1 MKLLTALSIC
11 VAGTMLFLSG
21 CGDGGSTVTAP
32 APSGNATFNLVVA
45 DTPPSNIAVMSFQVQ
60 IASAV
65 LQPGNVSVLPRP
77 VTVDLAQLVTDTGF
91 LASTIIGSGNYTSL
105 TVTLANPQVTLM
117 NNTTAALNL
126 NGQSCA
132 VGAVCTYVPAL
143 NNASVTVS
151 SGVFPLTISANS
163 TTGMNLDL
171 SIPDL
176 LQSDLSVTLANG
188 KSLNLS
194 LLPTPA
200 TSSAQQAELD
210 DVLGTVTAI
219 SGSQV
224 TITTSFGDS
233 LILTSNSATKY
244 KFPSSVCSAPNNSCL
259 AVGQVVA
266 VDLSLLG
273 NGGLTLN
280 TLSYA
285 GPNGSQVAKGII
297 LSTTTTTAIP
307 TAQVLLQ
314 RSINLSSLTPGQIVT
329 VALPTTIPYFTG
341 TASYPGV
348 SSATFT
354 SYLDLLPGQEV
365 LFDVGSALNG
375 GTSPS
380 FTASAAYL
388 EASQVIG
395 QIGTVNTG
403 SSSLTVN
410 ALSGLFTA
418 SRPVIQ
424 QIGVQTDATTSYTGF
439 TASSFSALANGQ
451 FLAAKGPLF
460 NTVGANGS
468 PTLSAIQ
475 LRARTVGN

>member
-1 MKLLTALSIC
+1 MQ
-11 VAGTMLFLSG
+11 
-21 CGDGGSTVTAP
+21 
-32 APSGNATFNLVVA
+32 
-45 DTPPSNIAVMSFQVQ
+45 DTPPANIAVMSFQVQ
-60 IASAV
+60 IASAI

-91 LASTIIGSGNYTSL
+91 LASTIIGSGTYTSL

-117 NNTTAALNL
+117 NNTTAALSL

-132 VGAVCTYVPAL
+132 VGSVCTYVPAL
-143 NNASVTVS
+143 NTASVTVS
-151 SGVFPLTISANS
+151 SGVFPLTVSASS

-224 TITTSFGDS
+224 TIATSFGDT
-233 LILTSNSATKY
+233 LILTGNSATKY
-244 KFPSSVCSAPNNSCL
+244 KFPTSVCSTSSSSCV

-273 NGGLTLN
+273 SGSLTLN
-280 TLSYA
+280 ALSYA

-297 LSTTTTTAIP
+297 LGTNTTTAVP
-307 TAQVLLQ
+307 TVQVLLQ
-314 RSINLSSLTPGQIVT
+314 RSINLSSLTPGQIVA
-329 VALPTTIPYFTG
+329 VALPSSMLYTVG
-341 TASYPGV
+341 AASYPGV
-348 SSATFT
+348 SGATFT

-365 LFDVGSALNG
+365 LFNVGSALIS
-375 GTSPS
+375 GTAPS
-380 FTASAAYL
+380 FTTSAAYL
-388 EASQVIG
+388 ESSQVIG
-395 QIGTVNTG
+395 QIGTVNT
-403 SSSLTVN
+403 SSTSLSVN
-410 ALSGLFTA
+410 ALSGLFTT

-424 QIGVQTDATTSYTGF
+424 QMTAQTDATTSYTGF
-439 TASSFSALANGQ
+439 TVNSFSTLAKGQ
-451 FLAAKGPLF
+451 FLSAKGPLF
-460 NTVGANGS
+460 NTVGATGS

-475 LRARTVGN
+475 LRARSVGN